1 MAHLSDSRVLLG
13 KLFFSETK
21 EDVVSSHAKD
31 MQIRAIPFGPYE
43 EQSYSVQRQK
53 WTNPWHKD
61 EATTSDFKRP
71 KREGL
76 GFTTY
81 AHFSKG

>member
-53 WTNPWHKD
+53 
-61 EATTSDFKRP
+61 
-71 KREGL
+71 
-76 GFTTY
+76 
-81 AHFSKG
+81 